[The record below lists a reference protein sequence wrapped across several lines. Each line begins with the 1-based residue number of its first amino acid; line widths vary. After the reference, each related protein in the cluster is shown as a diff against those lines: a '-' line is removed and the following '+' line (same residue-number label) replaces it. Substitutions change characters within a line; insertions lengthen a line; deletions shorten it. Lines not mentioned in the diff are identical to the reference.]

1 MKQCSEDSL
10 PYYFGDFPP
19 ERVEDTFKNWKKKKK
34 RIGIFLKWVIT
45 GDKIISLRN
54 N

>member
-1 MKQCSEDSL
+1 MEQCSEDSL
-10 PYYFGDFPP
+10 LYYFGDFPP
-19 ERVEDTFKNWKKKKK
+19 ERVENTFKNWKKKK